1 MIHETQKILVTGYR
15 GYIGGHIYKKLLEM
29 GHQVSGIDL
38 KDGADLAY
46 CLPDEE
52 YDFVFHLSAMPRVEY
67 SILNPSYTLRQNV
80 LTTSVLLEWAKT
92 HKVKRVIFSSSSAVV
107 GDGNEPNSPY
117 GLQKLMS
124 EMECKLYSK
133 LYKLDTVCLRYFN
146 VYSED
151 QEYGGAYS
159 TVIAAWKEMMRQQKP
174 LRVDGDGNQSRDFI
188 HVEDIVD
195 VNIFCM
201 NYENR
206 FEGCHFDVGTGKAVS
221 INYIKDFI
229 IQRHQIDWE
238 NAPYRQGDVKHTLAN
253 ITRLKDLNWNA
264 KISIDEGLKRCFG
277 EKKWRR

>member
-188 HVEDIVD
+188 HVEDVVD

-206 FEGCHFDVGTGKAVS
+206 FEGCYFDVGTGKSVS

-238 NAPYRQGDVKHTLAN
+238 NAPYRHGDVKHTLAN
-253 ITRLKDLNWNA
+253 TTKLKDLNWNA

-277 EKKWRR
+277 EKK